1 MMTTNL
7 FVIVNVKQL
16 RTYVFLEFYC
26 FFFRTSWGVGILNS
40 AIFKLIRMLE

>member
-16 RTYVFLEFYC
+16 RTEGVLEFYC
-26 FFFRTSWGVGILNS
+26 LLSERLGGIGFLNS
-40 AIFKLIRMLE
+40 AIFKLIRMME

>member
-16 RTYVFLEFYC
+16 QTGGFRILLPS
-26 FFFRTSWGVGILNS
+26 FRTSWGVGVLS
-40 AIFKLIRMLE
+40 PAIFKLIRMLE